1 MNAARSPRNCLLA
14 ALVAIAVPE
23 LLVGD
28 GFSRVRAQPP
38 KVRTRPAE
46 YQVTIEKNVMIP
58 MRDGVR
64 LAADIYRPGPR
75 RQAGSGP
82 VPDALDP
89 HAL

>member
-46 YQVTIEKNVMIP
+46 YQVTIEKNVIIP
-58 MRDGVR
+58 MRDGVAWRPISIGPPKMANR
-64 LAADIYRPGPR
+64 LRDGSR
-75 RQAGSGP
+75 RS
-82 VPDALDP
+82 
-89 HAL
+89 